1 MLNRKYL
8 DKVSVDVFERDRHF
22 FASVDFANKQHALG
36 PATTRDEI
44 YQLVFSFVSDL
55 KLMTEINAK
64 E

>member
-1 MLNRKYL
+1 MFKRKYL
-8 DKVSVDVFERDRHF
+8 DKVSVDVYERNRLY

-36 PATTRDEI
+36 PVTTRDEI

-55 KLMTEINAK
+55 KLIAELNAK